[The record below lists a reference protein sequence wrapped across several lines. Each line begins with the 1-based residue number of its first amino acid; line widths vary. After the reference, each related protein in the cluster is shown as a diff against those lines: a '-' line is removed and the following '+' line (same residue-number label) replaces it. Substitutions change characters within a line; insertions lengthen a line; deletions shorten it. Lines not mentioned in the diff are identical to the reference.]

1 MADSKNYYSNM
12 ASTNNPGFNTQGS
25 AMPVAKGG
33 FDIVEWLK
41 QAIQQ
46 MNTPQSD
53 SRSQGGMA
61 VSANKPEVGAYQKGN
76 DKALEEAGYAHVQQA
91 IQQGIDPLQ
100 IQSQR
105 MQMTQ
110 QTPNIDTTK
119 LLQGLISAIPQSQQM
134 QTNLQQESY
143 PNQALQQQ
151 QSLTPIQQQAQQ
163 LVQPKGFMGRWQ
175 ENFNKQVGNVTTA
188 DKLGNLASAQKL
200 LGQEPWQSGDVKKTM
215 YEKSMA
221 YETSKINKALE
232 MDKLDITR
240 ASSYLDKVSEM
251 PKFSGDELTK
261 YSALQEMY
269 DASLQLSKRLEKD
282 PNALVT
288 LGLPN
293 DQYGQQTLLWANKI
307 AANRK
312 FFQGGTALTPME
324 NKTLESILA
333 KRGLGAVMQNPK
345 VAKEAIDSISDK
357 AKKVFSKMD
366 VYADDREFINE
377 ARAMGYN
384 DVSVMKAL
392 YKRRASTKGN

>member
-1 MADSKNYYSNM
+1 MANQQQPNQIFELLKSLLQTSQSQAGQMQGTQSEIQSNEQRM
-12 ASTNNPGFNTQGS
+12 GKP
-25 AMPVAKGG
+25 
-33 FDIVEWLK
+33 
-41 QAIQQ
+41 QQ
-46 MNTPQSD
+46 N
-53 SRSQGGMA
+53 
-61 VSANKPEVGAYQKGN
+61 AYQKGV
-76 DKALEEAGYAHVQQA
+76 DKALNESGYAHASEAILKGADPMMVAQQSSQMGA
-91 IQQGIDPLQ
+91 QQSMNNVAP
-100 IQSQR
+100 
-105 MQMTQ
+105 
-110 QTPNIDTTK
+110 
-119 LLQGLISAIPQSQQM
+119 LLQTLLSMAQP
-134 QTNLQQESY
+134 
-143 PNQALQQQ
+143 QQQ
-151 QSLTPIQQQAQQ
+151 QQTSPQQQMLDPIQQQAQEQ
-163 LVQPKGFMGRWQ
+163 ISSPKSMMGKVFDSLGFAEPVRS
-175 ENFNKQVGNVTTA
+175 A
-188 DKLGNLASAQKL
+188 KLDNLAKAQKIM
-200 LGQEPWQSGDVKKTM
+200 GQEPWQSGDIEKTR

-221 YETSKINKALE
+221 LETSKINKALE

-240 ASSYLDKVSEM
+240 ASSYLDKISEL

-261 YSALQEMY
+261 YTALQEMY

-357 AKKVFSKMD
+357 ARKVFSKMD

-392 YKRRASTKGN
+392 YKRRSSTKGK